1 MKQEPKKKNKYN
13 KVKFMVAFFVTMAL
27 FATVRHGFSIDIPLK
42 NETDDDLTA
51 VESYDEDEWVEETM
65 TIGEE
70 EMTKNEDITEEEV
83 EDNLLFEDST
93 AEDSAE
99 EADITPEIPA
109 SQLQKNGHR
118 VMGVYSWREAFPDS
132 QVVQL
137 SAAQKNGIVPCSTR
151 GEVMRLVKRHKL
163 VNISHSPFYM
173 VDDLTHSVPYLVP
186 KAQQL
191 LNTICLN
198 FMDSLQCK
206 GIPPHLPMV
215 TSVLRTTDDV
225 SKLQKRNRN
234 ATENSCHCYGTT
246 VDITYNRFVP
256 LTGKYDESVELLR
269 WNLQMKQVLAEVL
282 RDLREQ
288 GLCYVKYEYKQACFH
303 LTVR

>member
-1 MKQEPKKKNKYN
+1 MKQELRKKNKYN
-13 KVKFMVAFFVTMAL
+13 KVKFMVAFCVTMAL
-27 FATVRHGFSIDIPLK
+27 FAIVRHGFSIDIPLK
-42 NETDDDLTA
+42 NESDNALADA
-51 VESYDEDEWVEETM
+51 EFYDEDKWVEETL
-65 TIGEE
+65 TIGDE
-70 EMTKNEDITEEEV
+70 EMATNEELTMEETEDDGLKADSVAENTPEE
-83 EDNLLFEDST
+83 T
-93 AEDSAE
+93 
-99 EADITPEIPA
+99 DITPETPA

-206 GIPPHLPMV
+206 GIPPHMPMV

-256 LTGKYDESVELLR
+256 LTGEYDESVELLR

-288 GLCYVKYEYKQACFH
+288 GFCYVKYEYKQACFH